1 MKNKKGFTLVEVL
14 GVVVLIAIIFLI
26 SYTTILNHFKRS
38 QDKIDENTFSLLKSA
53 TKDYM
58 NDNKDDYP
66 ENNKNVFC
74 IDVNTLIDNNYID
87 EDTVVSK
94 DNKLL
99 AKIMQVSYKD
109 SDYEYELVDSCKER
123 KKNKC
128 YSCR

>member
-109 SDYEYELVDSCKER
+109 SDYEYELVDSCKKR